1 MPDSAVL
8 TLREEMPSADS
19 CGDPF
24 LDKPIAGLLPVGCG
38 AEAVFNF
45 SWEKEIIPFGSGD
58 NTDDLWPTTE
68 GTIIIPTRTLLS
80 TAGLR
85 RTTRSTTAARGG
97 VVSVTPN
104 RSVTRLPPRFTP
116 SSENRHSSFQHLLR
130 LHLNTFNQR
139 LSMLE
144 RNTLD
149 MRESIHSMENQQTRL
164 STQLKD
170 LITVQSVGEK
180 KEKVNELEKGYAD
193 MDARLSRLEGR
204 LEILID
210 GFTALAQEMNKM
222 KRARHTSRSPQE
234 KRALPSLPTVLEL
247 PMYSTPQPPVRNKP
261 TERPLTSR
269 ATVPKSIPTPGLPT
283 SKLTSAPA
291 KKRKTKTAAATTKS
305 AKNNTQN
312 QLVTRSSKIHVSTGS
327 AIKFKTTISGPRTA
341 SKSTSPP
348 TVKLDT
354 KRPEGGRRSTV
365 TAQRVSQPS
374 RRKPKQF
381 RKEATIT
388 KFQLEP
394 PSHKTNATSP
404 DEVKEKNVKKNGRNK
419 AFRSDAP
426 VSKPVQEGG
435 KSSEGEVKK
444 SSKPHKGNSN
454 QKEKKTESSSYKLVS
469 NKTKNSTKT
478 TTTKPTK
485 VTLAKKSNTT
495 EKRKSTPSK
504 SKASTA
510 KSNTTVKRKSA
521 PPKTKATSPQKITK
535 KTQRKKKT
543 NPSSGVLDILQLI
556 NRDQKSKKQRKNQD
570 GSLHVV
576 LGRLAIPIKIIP
588 DY

>member
-80 TAGLR
+80 TAALR
-85 RTTRSTTAARGG
+85 RTTRSTTSTRGG
-97 VVSVTPN
+97 IISVTPN

-116 SSENRHSSFQHLLR
+116 SSESRHSSFQHLLR
-130 LHLNTFNQR
+130 IHLNTFNQR

-149 MRESIHSMENQQTRL
+149 MRESIHGIEDQQTHL

-180 KEKVNELEKGYAD
+180 REKVNELEKGHAD

-222 KRARHTSRSPQE
+222 KRARHAARSPQE

-247 PMYSTPQPPVRNKP
+247 PMYSTPQPPVRSKP

-283 SKLTSAPA
+283 SKLTSAPS
-291 KKRKTKTAAATTKS
+291 KERKTKTAATTKS
-305 AKNNTQN
+305 ARNNTQH
-312 QLVTRSSKIHVSTGS
+312 QPVTRSSKTHVSTGS

-341 SKSTSPP
+341 SKSTSPS
-348 TVKLDT
+348 TVKFET
-354 KRPEGGRRSTV
+354 KRPEGGRRSAV

-374 RRKPKQF
+374 RTKPKQF
-381 RKEATIT
+381 RKEATVT

-394 PSHKTNATSP
+394 PSHKTNAMSP
-404 DEVKEKNVKKNGRNK
+404 DKVKEKSVKKNGRSK
-419 AFRSDAP
+419 SFRSDAP

-444 SSKPHKGNSN
+444 LSKPHKANSN

-478 TTTKPTK
+478 TTTKRTK
-485 VTLAKKSNTT
+485 VTSAKKSNTT
-495 EKRKSTPSK
+495 EKRRSTPSK
-504 SKASTA
+504 SKATTA
-510 KSNTTVKRKSA
+510 ISNTTVKRKSA
-521 PPKTKATSPQKITK
+521 PPKTKATSPQKVTK

-556 NRDQKSKKQRKNQD
+556 NRDHKSKKQRKKNQD